1 MGIQLKNNASGTLA
15 TAINASDT
23 GIVLTTGN
31 GASFPALG
39 ASDYFYA
46 TLESTGGTFEVIKVT
61 ARSGDSMTVV
71 RAQEG
76 STANSFAAGSRI
88 ELRVTAQSVLDA
100 VDQVTAAQVEVTP
113 YSWIAA
119 TNVQAA
125 LNEIVDDLGASSG
138 SSRIG
143 FLQSGTGAVATTV
156 QAKLR
161 QTVSVKDFGAVG
173 DGAVDDTAA
182 IQAALDAHNSVYI
195 PSGNYKITQVLRIQ
209 SNGSFFGDGF
219 SSAIYNATDFRSIS
233 NELGASNIYIGNLKV
248 YGNALPATVVAG
260 RGGIVIDDASNVVI
274 NNVYVTDVNTGG
286 IVIADCTNATLSN
299 FIVENTSEH
308 GVYVSLA
315 TNVSI
320 ANGVI
325 VDAGQISTPA
335 QGTGFKVA
343 SSNYVTATNIIIR
356 NPSEYGLAIDGSVA
370 SPSAHL
376 FFSDIYAEST
386 DGTHYGCYVVS
397 TVDDIRFSNCKF
409 VGVSGALINSN
420 ISPSVPT
427 NVFFSNVF
435 AEGVDYGIRVIYGDD
450 VYVTSGLLTGTQTGL
465 RVETTSGNV
474 FSNGQATTTNGT
486 SGIFGNTTDSSGN
499 FIPLRDNVFDLGTQ
513 SFRWNEGYIGTIR
526 PGSGNVIWSSGT
538 GTPEGVVTAVV
549 GSLFT
554 RDDGGVSTTL
564 YVKTSGSGNTGWTA
578 K

>member
-1 MGIQLKNNASGTLA
+1 MSALSIQVPFPVFQDRDGQPLDNGYVWIGTANLNPQTNPIVAYYDAALTIVAAQPLRTINGYISNSGTPAQIYVDGVNFSILVQDSKGLMVYNFPDGSGISPNASGVA
-15 TAINASDT
+15 FT
-23 GIVLTTGN
+23 GFKGQTGN
-31 GASFPALG
+31 VQDLADNDG
-39 ASDYFYA
+39 SD
-46 TLESTGGTFEVIKVT
+46 
-61 ARSGDSMTVV
+61 
-71 RAQEG
+71 
-76 STANSFAAGSRI
+76 
-88 ELRVTAQSVLDA
+88 
-100 VDQVTAAQVEVTP
+100 
-113 YSWIAA
+113 W
-119 TNVQAA
+119 
-125 LNEIVDDLGASSG
+125 
-138 SSRIG
+138 IG
-143 FLQSGTGAVATTV
+143 FLQSGTGAVAV
-156 QAKLR
+156 SAQDKMR

-173 DGAVDDTAA
+173 DGVTDDTVA

-248 YGNALPATVVAG
+248 YGNASPTTVGAG

-325 VDAGQISTPA
+325 VSAGQISTPQ
-335 QGTGFKVA
+335 QGSGFKVA
-343 SSNYVTATNIIIR
+343 SSNYITATNIIIR

-386 DGTHYGCYVVS
+386 DGSHYGLYVVS

-409 VGVSGALINSN
+409 VGVSGVLINSN
-420 ISPSVPT
+420 IPPSIPT

-435 AEGVDYGIRVIYGDD
+435 AEGVDYGIRVVYGDD

-526 PGSGNVIWSSGT
+526 PGSGDVIWTSGS
-538 GTPEGVVTAVV
+538 GSPESVVTGVV
-549 GSLFT
+549 GSLYT
-554 RDDGGVSTTL
+554 DTGGSTSTTL